1 MKNFQA
7 KTYKLKDGKEIIVRE
22 MTDNDLE
29 ASLRFFQSFPSNELK
44 YFRTD
49 VTKKENVK
57 KRIDLI
63 KTGLVHRI
71 IALYNN
77 EIIADGALELSPFE
91 WEKHIGEIRI
101 FIHPNYRRKGLGM
114 IIARELY
121 FIASAEKL
129 EKIIARMMR
138 TQEDAI
144 KIFRKLGFHHEIV
157 LDDFV
162 KDRAGHPQDLI
173 IMSVNIKELWEEMET
188 YFLHSDMQRH
198 R

>member
-1 MKNFQA
+1 MTNFES
-7 KTYKLKDGKEIIVRE
+7 KKYTLKDGKEITIRA
-22 MTDNDLE
+22 MTEDDLE
-29 ASLRFFQSFPSNELK
+29 ASLRFFQSFPSEELK
-44 YFRTD
+44 YLRTD
-49 VTKKENVK
+49 VTKRENVK

-63 KTGLVHRI
+63 KTGLVHRLVGI
-71 IALYNN
+71 YNN

-91 WEKHIGEIRI
+91 WEKHVGEIRI
-101 FIHPNYRRKGLGM
+101 IIRPDFRRKGLGM
-114 IIARELY
+114 IMARELY
-121 FIASAEKL
+121 FIANAEKL

-144 KIFRKLGFHHEIV
+144 KIFRKLGFHHEII

-162 KDRAGHPQDLI
+162 KDRTGQPQDLI
-173 IMSVNIKELWEEMET
+173 IMSVNMKELWDEMET

>member
-1 MKNFQA
+1 MVNFQA
-7 KTYKLKDGKEIIVRE
+7 KAYTLKDGKKTIIRT
-22 MTDNDLE
+22 MTENDLDV
-29 ASLRFFQSFPSNELK
+29 SLRFFQSFPPDELK

-63 KTGLVHRI
+63 KTGLVHRL
-71 IALYNN
+71 IALHNN

-101 FIHPNYRRKGLGM
+101 IIHPNFRRKGLGM
-114 IIARELY
+114 IMARELY

-138 TQEDAI
+138 TQEAAI
-144 KIFRKLGFHHEIV
+144 KIFKKLGFHYETT
-157 LDDFV
+157 LSNYV
-162 KDRAGHPQDLI
+162 KDRAGQPQDLI
-173 IMSVNIKELWEEMET
+173 IMSINMKELWDEMEI

-198 R
+198 G